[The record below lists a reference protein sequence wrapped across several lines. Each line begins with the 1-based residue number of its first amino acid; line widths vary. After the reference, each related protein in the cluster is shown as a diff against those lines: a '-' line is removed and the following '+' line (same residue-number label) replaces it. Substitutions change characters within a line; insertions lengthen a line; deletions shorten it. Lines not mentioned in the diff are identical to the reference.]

1 MGFFNNPVTKLITD
15 RYTDD
20 GAGLG
25 SLDFSNIAKDLGVA
39 TALYGVI
46 NPNNSEGLGNFF
58 GTGGQQQPVGYTGG
72 IPNYTATRE
81 LAPNAFAST
90 YTTPTGEVAPRRPGM
105 AGRRYFTDTTFEQ
118 STDEP
123 FMGVT
128 AEQIAAQNQAAID
141 NQALFESILG
151 SVENQRMAGAA
162 TTGTTGAATGAA
174 TTGTTGTTGAATT
187 NTLSPAQRLYYDTLM
202 GMSGQG
208 SESEIYEYVSALADV
223 QALMSAA
230 SINDVPVKFDEFNRP
245 INFNTVEEY
254 YAATTGATGAASG
267 TTFPEGTD
275 GNGVVSNSVLD
286 GFGEVVN
293 DGTVDPVMSI
303 WNDTLTEDREEDRE
317 DDPRN
322 WPSAR
327 LKQAVLDGS
336 MDYNTAYG
344 LLGIADAANPFGFT
358 EEEKL
363 ALGISES
370 QRTGQGYK
378 YNSATGST
386 DLYNYDTG
394 AWVGDTAGASTAD
407 VVDTITAANAAELD
421 TFGTVAGIKAQ
432 EEIDA
437 LMAGITAEKWDAG
450 DVAEQFNVPEIDV
463 LEELLRS
470 GFYGFE
476 NNAIADA
483 AAGVDIEEENLVV
496 QLLRA
501 GKTNFAEVAEYYQDQ
516 FPGITA
522 AQVEASFDSSKYAQG
537 GNVNGYYLGGPTDGM
552 ADQIPATIDNSQPAA
567 LSDGEFVIPAD
578 IVSHL
583 GNGNSEAGAD
593 NLYSMMERVRTDRT
607 GNPNQGRQIDPNKYL
622 A

>member
-1 MGFFNNPVTKLITD
+1 MPFNIKNTINKGIGALAD
-15 RYTDD
+15 RYTDKD
-20 GAGLG
+20 GTISWKNVGNDALMA
-25 SLDFSNIAKDLGVA
+25 S
-39 TALYGVI
+39 TAYAAL
-46 NPNNSEGLGNFF
+46 NPNDSETLDSFMNP
-58 GTGGQQQPVGYTGG
+58 QQQFGGYQGG
-72 IPNYTATRE
+72 VPNYTASRE
-81 LAPNAFAST
+81 LLPDAFATT
-90 YTTPTGEVAPRRPGM
+90 YTDPTTGEVTARRPGS
-105 AGRRYFTDTTFEQ
+105 AGRRYFTDTTF
-118 STDEP
+118 TPDTLEP
-123 FMGVT
+123 IMGKT
-128 AEQIAAQNQAAID
+128 AVEIAAENEQNLTNQAMY
-141 NQALFESILG
+141 ESLMGDAFDTRVANEATEAEAARIA
-151 SVENQRMAGAA
+151 EAEAA
-162 TTGTTGAATGAA
+162 TAAEVASVFANIPVDGDYNTREVQQVMDGLNAGTITTLQAANYFGVDESVVLNFMATQGA
-174 TTGTTGTTGAATT
+174 
-187 NTLSPAQRLYYDTLM
+187 
-202 GMSGQG
+202 
-208 SESEIYEYVSALADV
+208 
-223 QALMSAA
+223 
-230 SINDVPVKFDEFNRP
+230 
-245 INFNTVEEY
+245 
-254 YAATTGATGAASG
+254 G